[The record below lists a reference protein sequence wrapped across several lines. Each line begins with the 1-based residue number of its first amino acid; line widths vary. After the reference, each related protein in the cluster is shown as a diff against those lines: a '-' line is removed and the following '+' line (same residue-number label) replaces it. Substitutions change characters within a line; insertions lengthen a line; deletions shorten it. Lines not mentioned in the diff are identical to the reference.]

1 MTIPEMSSS
10 NVVRAPLGGSR
21 EYRPESA
28 SVYPPGSST
37 LRVVYWRTAGKH
49 YCRHTSFVELA
60 NPADAERMALILT
73 AAATPND
80 AALLAENERLNG
92 CLRYEQH
99 RAERIGTHGPGC
111 ERWGPGHYECAERAL
126 DALLARVEA
135 AERDAARYRF
145 IAADHSLAWEE
156 DIDQAMGEMG
166 EGTK

>member
-1 MTIPEMSSS
+1 M
-10 NVVRAPLGGSR
+10 
-21 EYRPESA
+21 
-28 SVYPPGSST
+28 
-37 LRVVYWRTAGKH
+37 
-49 YCRHTSFVELA
+49 
-60 NPADAERMALILT
+60 ADSLIERLEK
-73 AAATPND
+73 AAAHADEDGGVTLIRAALLREAAARLRETTPND

-156 DIDQAMGEMG
+156 DIDQAMGERG
-166 EGTK
+166 K